1 MRILALFLKED
12 LIFSPAKYSLTQKF
26 RSSRKSAYWHSWADA
41 CYRWGCYYQ
50 RNSGTSCWSFTR
62 RRKFKNCHELSEILG
77 QSKSSS
83 LWRRFDVTLQRPTTT
98 LRTLPPKMFSFSLS
112 STFSSSSLAY
122 QKSDTITDLLEDYFS
137 DKGNELDETNSQEE
151 TVLSFVKKVHPFYSL
166 RLLHN
171 SSSLEY
177 HDVIQRHEEEKK
189 NCRRSYIPTWNT
201 YAYDLRWFIRACIQR
216 F

>member
-1 MRILALFLKED
+1 MRILALFLKD

-98 LRTLPPKMFSFSLS
+98 LRTLPPKNVLILTFFNFLIIKLGISKTRHHHGS
-112 STFSSSSLAY
+112 SWGLF
-122 QKSDTITDLLEDYFS
+122 
-137 DKGNELDETNSQEE
+137 
-151 TVLSFVKKVHPFYSL
+151 
-166 RLLHN
+166 
-171 SSSLEY
+171 
-177 HDVIQRHEEEKK
+177 
-189 NCRRSYIPTWNT
+189 
-201 YAYDLRWFIRACIQR
+201 
-216 F
+216 

>member
-1 MRILALFLKED
+1 MRILALFLKD

-122 QKSDTITDLLEDYFS
+122 QKPDTITDLLEDYFS
-137 DKGNELDETNSQEE
+137 DKGNELDETNSQE
-151 TVLSFVKKVHPFYSL
+151 TVLSFVKKIHPFYSL

-189 NCRRSYIPTWNT
+189 IVDGRIFQHGTRMRMIWD
-201 YAYDLRWFIRACIQR
+201 DL
-216 F
+216 